1 MGRARS
7 PAAGESFAA
16 CLGAVLR
23 RLRWLRHL
31 SQDELGRLAGYDGS
45 YVGAVERAA
54 VRPSRALVAALD
66 RALDAAGGL
75 LAVWRLAD
83 QEWDA
88 RAALAAAGDPWPADR
103 AVPAPAGDALPAVA
117 PAGGAPGGA
126 TVAGPAAWT
135 APPGGAAVAGPAAG
149 TAPGE
154 AAGSRSD
161 AVVEAMEL
169 ARLAEA
175 SDVGADALAS
185 VERAVGRLRGAAASA
200 PPGSLLPAVRAQ
212 RRYVGRLLDGRLT
225 VAQRRRL
232 LTAAGWLSVVLA
244 RLHFEAGERDAA
256 EASRDAALRLAR
268 QAGDA
273 ELAAWV
279 LEAAAWWALV
289 DGRLRDAIELARAG
303 QDRAPPASSAAV
315 QLALHEAQAWRQ
327 LGDPAEAEGAL
338 RQAALLRGM
347 LPGMPP
353 GCARVE

>member
-7 PAAGESFAA
+7 LAPGESFAA

-23 RLRWLRHL
+23 RLRSLRHL

-54 VRPSRALVAALD
+54 VRPSRALIAALD
-66 RALDAAGGL
+66 RALDAGGGL
-75 LAVWRLAD
+75 VAVWRLAD

-88 RAALAAAGDPWPADR
+88 RTALGAAGDPWPADPPGP
-103 AVPAPAGDALPAVA
+103 VPAGSA
-117 PAGGAPGGA
+117 PA
-126 TVAGPAAWT
+126 
-135 APPGGAAVAGPAAG
+135 AGPAAG
-149 TAPGE
+149 VAPGGAAA
-154 AAGSRSD
+154 AAGTRPD

-185 VERAVGRLRGAAASA
+185 VERSVERLRGAAASA

-232 LTAAGWLSVVLA
+232 LAAAGWLSVVLA

-268 QAGDA
+268 QAGNA
-273 ELAAWV
+273 ELVAWV
-279 LEAAAWWALV
+279 LEAGAWWALV
-289 DGRLRDAIELARAG
+289 DGRLREAVDLARAG

-347 LPGMPP
+347 LPGGPP

>member
-7 PAAGESFAA
+7 LAAGESFAA

-23 RLRWLRHL
+23 RLRLLRRL

-54 VRPSRALVAALD
+54 VRPSRALIAALD
-66 RALDAAGGL
+66 RALDGAGGL
-75 LAVWRLAD
+75 LALWRLAD

-88 RAALAAAGDPWPADR
+88 RAALGAAGDPWP
-103 AVPAPAGDALPAVA
+103 VGPSGPAPAGGVPWA
-117 PAGGAPGGA
+117 
-126 TVAGPAAWT
+126 AGPA
-135 APPGGAAVAGPAAG
+135 GV
-149 TAPGE
+149 APGE
-154 AAGSRSD
+154 AAVVAGRAAGMVAGEAAAAGSRPD

-185 VERAVGRLRGAAASA
+185 VERAVERLRGAAGSA

-212 RRYVGRLLDGRLT
+212 RRYVGGLLGGRLT

-232 LTAAGWLSVVLA
+232 LAAAGWLSVVLA

-256 EASRDAALRLAR
+256 EASREAALRLAL
-268 QAGDA
+268 QAGNA
-273 ELAAWV
+273 ELVAWV
-279 LEAAAWWALV
+279 LEAGAWWALV
-289 DGRLRDAIELARAG
+289 DGRLREAVELARAG

-347 LPGMPP
+347 LPGGPP

>member
-1 MGRARS
+1 MSRARS

-23 RLRWLRHL
+23 RLRSLRHL

-54 VRPSRALVAALD
+54 VRPSRALIAALD

-88 RAALAAAGDPWPADR
+88 RAALGAAGDPWPLDPSG
-103 AVPAPAGDALPAVA
+103 PAPD

-126 TVAGPAAWT
+126 
-135 APPGGAAVAGPAAG
+135 AVAGPGAAMAPDEAA
-149 TAPGE
+149 TA
-154 AAGSRSD
+154 AAGSRPD

-185 VERAVGRLRGAAASA
+185 VERAVERLRGAAASA

-256 EASRDAALRLAR
+256 EASRDAAWRLAR
-268 QAGDA
+268 QAGNA

-279 LEAAAWWALV
+279 LEAGAWWALV
-289 DGRLRDAIELARAG
+289 DGRLREAVELARAG

-347 LPGMPP
+347 LPGGPP
-353 GCARVE
+353 GCPRVE

>member
-7 PAAGESFAA
+7 PAAGESLAA

-23 RLRWLRHL
+23 RLRLLRHL
-31 SQDELGRLAGYDGS
+31 SQDELGRQAGYDGS

-66 RALDAAGGL
+66 RALEAAGGL

-88 RAALAAAGDPWPADR
+88 RAALAAPGDPWPVDPCG
-103 AVPAPAGDALPAVA
+103 PAPAAGVPRPAS
-117 PAGGAPGGA
+117 PAGRSPEAGAWP
-126 TVAGPAAWT
+126 PARM
-135 APPGGAAVAGPAAG
+135 
-149 TAPGE
+149 APGE
-154 AAGSRSD
+154 AAAGALVADRAPGEAAAAGSRPD

-175 SDVGADALAS
+175 SDVGADTLAS
-185 VERAVGRLRGAAASA
+185 VERAVERLRDAAASA

-212 RRYVGRLLDGRLT
+212 RRYVGGLLDGRLT

-232 LTAAGWLSVVLA
+232 LTAAGWLSLVLA

-273 ELAAWV
+273 ELATWV

-289 DGRLRDAIELARAG
+289 DGRLREAVELARTG
-303 QDRAPPASSAAV
+303 QDRAPPASAAAV

-327 LGDPAEAEGAL
+327 LGDPAEADGAL

-347 LPGMPP
+347 LPQSFLPSG
-353 GCARVE
+353 RVEP

>member
-88 RAALAAAGDPWPADR
+88 RAVLAAAGDDPWPADR
-103 AVPAPAGDALPAVA
+103 SAPTPAGADPR
-117 PAGGAPGGA
+117 
-126 TVAGPAAWT
+126 
-135 APPGGAAVAGPAAG
+135 AAVAGLAAG
-149 TAPGE
+149 MAPGE
-154 AAGSRSD
+154 GAAGSRPD

-185 VERAVGRLRGAAASA
+185 VERAVDRLRSTSASA

-225 VAQRRRL
+225 VSQRRRL

-256 EASRDAALRLAR
+256 EACRDAALRLAR
-268 QAGDA
+268 QAGNA
-273 ELAAWV
+273 ELVAWV

-289 DGRLRDAIELARAG
+289 DGRLREAVELARAG

-327 LGDPAEAEGAL
+327 LGDLAEAEGAL
-338 RQAALLRGM
+338 LQAALLRGM
-347 LPGMPP
+347 LPGLPP

>member
-23 RLRWLRHL
+23 RLRSLRHI

-45 YVGAVERAA
+45 YVGAVERAT
-54 VRPSRALVAALD
+54 VRPSRALIAALD

-88 RAALAAAGDPWPADR
+88 RAALGAVGDPWPVDL
-103 AVPAPAGDALPAVA
+103 AGST
-117 PAGGAPGGA
+117 PAGGVPRA
-126 TVAGPAAWT
+126 TGPAGGV
-135 APPGGAAVAGPAAG
+135 PGEAAVAGPVAAM
-149 TAPGE
+149 APGE
-154 AAGSRSD
+154 AAAAGSRPD

-185 VERAVGRLRGAAASA
+185 VERAVERLRGAAASA

-212 RRYVGRLLDGRLT
+212 RRYVGGLLAGRLT

-268 QAGDA
+268 QAGNA
-273 ELAAWV
+273 ELVAWV
-279 LEAAAWWALV
+279 LEAGVWWALV
-289 DGRLRDAIELARAG
+289 DGRLREAVELARAS

-347 LPGMPP
+347 LPGGPP

>member
-1 MGRARS
+1 MGRAR
-7 PAAGESFAA
+7 PLAAGESFAA

-23 RLRWLRHL
+23 RLRSLRHL
-31 SQDELGRLAGYDGS
+31 SQDELGGLAGYDGS

-54 VRPSRALVAALD
+54 VRPSRELIAALD
-66 RALDAAGGL
+66 RALDADGGL
-75 LAVWRLAD
+75 LALWRFAD
-83 QEWDA
+83 QEWA
-88 RAALAAAGDPWPADR
+88 VRTSLAAAADPPAAER
-103 AVPAPAGDALPAVA
+103 SRPALAWTAAA
-117 PAGGAPGGA
+117 
-126 TVAGPAAWT
+126 AGPAA
-135 APPGGAAVAGPAAG
+135 AN
-149 TAPGE
+149 APGE
-154 AAGSRSD
+154 AAAAAGAPPD

-175 SDVGADALAS
+175 SDVGVDALAS
-185 VERAVGRLRGAAASA
+185 VERAVERLRGAAASA

-212 RRYVGRLLDGRLT
+212 RRYVGTLLDGRLT

-268 QAGDA
+268 QAGNA

-279 LEAAAWWALV
+279 LEAGAWWALV
-289 DGRLRDAIELARAG
+289 DGRFREAVELARAG

-315 QLALHEAQAWRQ
+315 QLALHEAQAWRR
-327 LGDPAEAEGAL
+327 LGDREEAEGAL

-347 LPGMPP
+347 LPGAPP

>member
-1 MGRARS
+1 MA
-7 PAAGESFAA
+7 PDEAA
-16 CLGAVLR
+16 
-23 RLRWLRHL
+23 
-31 SQDELGRLAGYDGS
+31 
-45 YVGAVERAA
+45 
-54 VRPSRALVAALD
+54 
-66 RALDAAGGL
+66 
-75 LAVWRLAD
+75 
-83 QEWDA
+83 
-88 RAALAAAGDPWPADR
+88 
-103 AVPAPAGDALPAVA
+103 
-117 PAGGAPGGA
+117 
-126 TVAGPAAWT
+126 T
-135 APPGGAAVAGPAAG
+135 A
-149 TAPGE
+149 
-154 AAGSRSD
+154 AAGSRPD

-185 VERAVGRLRGAAASA
+185 VERAVERLRGAAASA

-212 RRYVGRLLDGRLT
+212 RRYLGRLLDGRLT

-256 EASRDAALRLAR
+256 EASRDAAWRLAR
-268 QAGDA
+268 QAGNA
-273 ELAAWV
+273 ELVAWV
-279 LEAAAWWALV
+279 LEAGAWWALV
-289 DGRLRDAIELARAG
+289 DGRLREAVELARAG

-347 LPGMPP
+347 LPGGPP

>member
-1 MGRARS
+1 MGRAR
-7 PAAGESFAA
+7 PLAAGESFAA

-23 RLRWLRHL
+23 RLRSQRHL

-54 VRPSRALVAALD
+54 VRPSRALIAALD

-75 LAVWRLAD
+75 EAVWRLAD

-88 RAALAAAGDPWPADR
+88 RTALGAAGDLW
-103 AVPAPAGDALPAVA
+103 AVDPSRPAPAASATPAT
-117 PAGGAPGGA
+117 GA
-126 TVAGPAAWT
+126 TPAGPAAD
-135 APPGGAAVAGPAAG
+135 AAADHAAAAAGPR
-149 TAPGE
+149 P
-154 AAGSRSD
+154 D
-161 AVVEAMEL
+161 AVVEAIEL

-175 SDVGADALAS
+175 SDVGAGTLAS
-185 VERAVGRLRGAAASA
+185 VERTVERLRAAAASG
-200 PPGSLLPAVRAQ
+200 PPRSLLPAVRAQ
-212 RRYVGRLLDGRLT
+212 RRYLARLLDGRLT

-232 LTAAGWLSVVLA
+232 LAAAGWLSLVLA

-268 QAGDA
+268 QAGNA

-289 DGRLRDAIELARAG
+289 DGRLREAVDLARAG
-303 QDRAPPASSAAV
+303 QDRAPPASPAAV

-347 LPGMPP
+347 LPGWPP

>member
-1 MGRARS
+1 MGRAR
-7 PAAGESFAA
+7 PLAAGESFAA

-23 RLRWLRHL
+23 RLRSLRHL

-54 VRPSRALVAALD
+54 VRPSRELVAALD

-75 LAVWRLAD
+75 VALWRFAD
-83 QEWDA
+83 QEWDV
-88 RAALAAAGDPWPADR
+88 RSSLGAATEPWTADLPGSAPAETATPAAPAAAAS
-103 AVPAPAGDALPAVA
+103 
-117 PAGGAPGGA
+117 
-126 TVAGPAAWT
+126 
-135 APPGGAAVAGPAAG
+135 AG
-149 TAPGE
+149 TRP
-154 AAGSRSD
+154 D

-185 VERAVGRLRGAAASA
+185 VERAVERLRRAAASA

-212 RRYVGRLLDGRLT
+212 RRYVGKLLAGRLT

-232 LTAAGWLSVVLA
+232 LGAAGWLSVVLA

-268 QAGDA
+268 QAGNA
-273 ELAAWV
+273 ELVAWV
-279 LEAAAWWALV
+279 LEAGAWWALV
-289 DGRLRDAIELARAG
+289 DGRLHEAVDLARAG

-315 QLALHEAQAWRQ
+315 QLALHEAQALRQ
-327 LGDPAEAEGAL
+327 LGDRQEAEGAL

-347 LPGMPP
+347 LPGGPP
-353 GCARVE
+353 GCGQLD

>member
-1 MGRARS
+1 MSRSRS
-7 PAAGESFAA
+7 PVVGESLVV

-88 RAALAAAGDPWPADR
+88 RTALAAAGDPWVSDR
-103 AVPAPAGDALPAVA
+103 STPV

-126 TVAGPAAWT
+126 MVAGPPPGMP
-135 APPGGAAVAGPAAG
+135 PPGGAAVAGPSAG
-149 TAPGE
+149 SAPGD

-212 RRYVGRLLDGRLT
+212 HRYVGRLLDGRLT
-225 VAQRRRL
+225 IAQRRRL
-232 LTAAGWLSVVLA
+232 LAAAGWLSVVLA

-256 EASRDAALRLAR
+256 EAGRDAALRLAR
-268 QAGDA
+268 QAGDG
-273 ELAAWV
+273 ELTAWA

-327 LGDPAEAEGAL
+327 LGDLDEAEGAL

-347 LPGMPP
+347 LPGLPP

>member
-7 PAAGESFAA
+7 LTAGESFAA
-16 CLGAVLR
+16 CLGVVLR
-23 RLRWLRHL
+23 RLRSLRHL

-54 VRPSRALVAALD
+54 VRPSRALIAALD
-66 RALDAAGGL
+66 RALDAGGGL
-75 LAVWRLAD
+75 VAVWRLAD

-88 RAALAAAGDPWPADR
+88 RTAPGAAGDPWPADPPG
-103 AVPAPAGDALPAVA
+103 PAPAGSAPPA
-117 PAGGAPGGA
+117 
-126 TVAGPAAWT
+126 AGPASR
-135 APPGGAAVAGPAAG
+135 AAGEVAAAAG
-149 TAPGE
+149 TRP
-154 AAGSRSD
+154 D

-175 SDVGADALAS
+175 SDVGTDALAS
-185 VERAVGRLRGAAASA
+185 VERSVERLRGAAAST

-212 RRYVGRLLDGRLT
+212 RRYVGSLLDGRLT

-232 LTAAGWLSVVLA
+232 LAAAGWLSVVLA

-268 QAGDA
+268 QAGNA
-273 ELAAWV
+273 ELVAWV
-279 LEAAAWWALV
+279 LEAGAWWALV
-289 DGRLRDAIELARAG
+289 DGRLREAVDLARAG

-347 LPGMPP
+347 LPGGPP

>member
-7 PAAGESFAA
+7 PAAGESLAA

-23 RLRWLRHL
+23 RLRSLRHL

-88 RAALAAAGDPWPADR
+88 RAALTAAGDPSPVD
-103 AVPAPAGDALPAVA
+103 PFGPSPAVGIPRA
-117 PAGGAPGGA
+117 AGPAGGS
-126 TVAGPAAWT
+126 PAA
-135 APPGGAAVAGPAAG
+135 AAAG
-149 TAPGE
+149 TAPGTV
-154 AAGSRSD
+154 AAAVGSRPD

-169 ARLAEA
+169 ARMAEA

-185 VERAVGRLRGAAASA
+185 VERAVERLRGAAASA

-212 RRYVGRLLDGRLT
+212 RRYVGALLDGRLT

-232 LTAAGWLSVVLA
+232 LTAAGWLSLLLA

-273 ELAAWV
+273 ELVAWV
-279 LEAAAWWALV
+279 LEGAAWWALV
-289 DGRLRDAIELARAG
+289 DGRLREAVELARAG
-303 QDRAPPASSAAV
+303 QDLAPPASAAAV

-338 RQAALLRGM
+338 WQAALLRGM
-347 LPGMPP
+347 LPGRAP
-353 GCARVE
+353 GCANVE

>member
-7 PAAGESFAA
+7 LAAGESFAA

-23 RLRWLRHL
+23 RLRSLRHL

-45 YVGAVERAA
+45 YIGAVERAA
-54 VRPSRALVAALD
+54 VRPSRALIAALD
-66 RALDAAGGL
+66 RALDAGGGL
-75 LAVWRLAD
+75 VAVWRLAD

-88 RAALAAAGDPWPADR
+88 RTALGAAGDPWPADPSGP
-103 AVPAPAGDALPAVA
+103 VPAGS
-117 PAGGAPGGA
+117 
-126 TVAGPAAWT
+126 
-135 APPGGAAVAGPAAG
+135 APPAGPAAG
-149 TAPGE
+149 GASGE
-154 AAGSRSD
+154 AAAAAGPRPD

-175 SDVGADALAS
+175 SDVGTDALAS
-185 VERAVGRLRGAAASA
+185 VERSVERLRGAAAST

-212 RRYVGRLLDGRLT
+212 RRYVGSLLDGRLT

-232 LTAAGWLSVVLA
+232 LAAAGWLSVVLA

-268 QAGDA
+268 QAGNA
-273 ELAAWV
+273 ELVAWV
-279 LEAAAWWALV
+279 LEAGAWWALV
-289 DGRLRDAIELARAG
+289 DGRLREAVELARAG

-347 LPGMPP
+347 LPGGPP

>member
-103 AVPAPAGDALPAVA
+103 SAPAPAAGAPGAA
-117 PAGGAPGGA
+117 GPAGGTPGDAVAGAAAGTVPGGA
-126 TVAGPAAWT
+126 MVAGH
-135 APPGGAAVAGPAAG
+135 VAG
-149 TAPGE
+149 TAADE
-154 AAGSRSD
+154 AAAGSRPD

-185 VERAVGRLRGAAASA
+185 VERAVDRLRGAAASA

-268 QAGDA
+268 QAGNA
-273 ELAAWV
+273 ELVAWV
-279 LEAAAWWALV
+279 LEAATWWALV
-289 DGRLRDAIELARAG
+289 DGRLREAVELARAG

-327 LGDPAEAEGAL
+327 LGDLMEAEGAL

-347 LPGMPP
+347 LPGAPP

>member
-7 PAAGESFAA
+7 LTAGESFAA
-16 CLGAVLR
+16 CLGVVLR
-23 RLRWLRHL
+23 RLRSLRHL

-54 VRPSRALVAALD
+54 VRPSRALIAALD
-66 RALDAAGGL
+66 RALDAGGGL
-75 LAVWRLAD
+75 VAVWRLAD

-88 RAALAAAGDPWPADR
+88 RAALGAAGDPWPVDPPG
-103 AVPAPAGDALPAVA
+103 PAPAGS
-117 PAGGAPGGA
+117 
-126 TVAGPAAWT
+126 
-135 APPGGAAVAGPAAG
+135 APPAGPAAG
-149 TAPGE
+149 VASGE
-154 AAGSRSD
+154 AAAAAGPRPD

-185 VERAVGRLRGAAASA
+185 VERAVERLRGAAASA

-212 RRYVGRLLDGRLT
+212 RRYVGGLLDGRLT

-232 LTAAGWLSVVLA
+232 LAAAGWLSVVLA

-268 QAGDA
+268 QAGNA
-273 ELAAWV
+273 ELVAWV
-279 LEAAAWWALV
+279 LEAGAWWALV
-289 DGRLRDAIELARAG
+289 DGRLREAVDLARAG

-347 LPGMPP
+347 LPGGPP

>member
-7 PAAGESFAA
+7 LAAGESFAA

-23 RLRWLRHL
+23 RLRSLRHL

-54 VRPSRALVAALD
+54 VRPSPALITALD

-75 LAVWRLAD
+75 VAVWRLAD

-88 RAALAAAGDPWPADR
+88 RAALGAAGDPWPVD
-103 AVPAPAGDALPAVA
+103 PPGSAPAGSAPTAA
-117 PAGGAPGGA
+117 GPAGGAS
-126 TVAGPAAWT
+126 
-135 APPGGAAVAGPAAG
+135 
-149 TAPGE
+149 GE
-154 AAGSRSD
+154 AAAAAGPRPD

-185 VERAVGRLRGAAASA
+185 VERAVERLRGAAASA

-212 RRYVGRLLDGRLT
+212 RRYVGGLLDGRLT

-232 LTAAGWLSVVLA
+232 LAAAGWLSVVLA

-268 QAGDA
+268 QAGNA
-273 ELAAWV
+273 ELVAWV
-279 LEAAAWWALV
+279 LEAGAWWALV
-289 DGRLRDAIELARAG
+289 DGRLREAVDLARAG
-303 QDRAPPASSAAV
+303 QDQAPPASSAAV

-338 RQAALLRGM
+338 RQAALFRGM
-347 LPGMPP
+347 LPGGPP